1 MKTRMFLLLL
11 GAVVPLAGCSDPKS
25 SAEYRELDSVVN
37 EISSDLAQVEADI
50 AEAESSQ
57 SEIRSENE
65 AAIAILKT
73 EEGIA
78 KESVSKAETDRNTAR
93 DLVSSALMDPSVRR
107 KVLVELV
114 EPACEKFGYEYVRGT
129 GVTDDEKDELQRIV
143 AGMVG
148 KKGMYWWIAADAGP
162 GDPAGMLAL
171 SEEFAPRG
179 DSCFD
184 KGSNRFYDECSK
196 FDRLLLKKD
205 PESFKGKCLQGR
217 VKIAQMDSNTGPCS
231 FQGYLDGDY
240 DVRTQFGMVLDLEIQ
255 SAVRDCSWAGELKEE
270 MTIDFWAFG
279 LGSYSYSTTSGG
291 TQTVPAFRLLAF
303 G

>member
-1 MKTRMFLLLL
+1 MKTRMLLLLL
-11 GAVVPLAGCSDPKS
+11 GAVAPLAGCSDPKS

-37 EISSDLAQVEADI
+37 EIFSDLAQVEADI

-65 AAIAILKT
+65 AAIATLKT
-73 EEGIA
+73 EEDIA
-78 KESVSKAETDRNTAR
+78 EESVSKADTDRNTAR
-93 DLVSSALMDPSVRR
+93 DLVSSALIDPSVRR
-107 KVLVELV
+107 NVIVELV
-114 EPACEKFGYEYVRGT
+114 EPACENFAFEYKAAEGL
-129 GVTDDEKDELQRIV
+129 TDDEAELFRIV
-143 AGMVG
+143 AEKIG
-148 KKGMYWWIAADAGP
+148 KRDIYWWAASGAKP
-162 GDPAGMLAL
+162 EDPAGMLAL
-171 SEEFAPRG
+171 TEEFAPQG
-179 DSCFD
+179 DVCWK
-184 KGSNRFYDECSK
+184 KGSNKFFKECSK

-255 SAVRDCSWAGELKEE
+255 SAVRDCSWAGDLKEE

-303 G
+303 R

>member
-25 SAEYRELDSVVN
+25 SAEYRELDSAVN

-50 AEAESSQ
+50 ADAESSQ

-65 AAIAILKT
+65 AAIATLKT

-107 KVLVELV
+107 NVIVELV
-114 EPACEKFGYEYVRGT
+114 EPACENFAFESQAALGM
-129 GVTDDEKDELQRIV
+129 TDDDDERNRMVAEKI
-143 AGMVG
+143 G
-148 KKGMYWWIAADAGP
+148 KRDIYWWVVSGAGP
-162 GDPAGMLAL
+162 EDPAGIRTLA
-171 SEEFAPRG
+171 EEFAPQG
-179 DSCFD
+179 DACWS
-184 KGSNRFYDECSK
+184 KGSNRFFDECSK

-240 DVRTQFGMVLDLEIQ
+240 DVRTQFGMVLDLEAQ
-255 SAVRDCSWAGELKEE
+255 SAVRDCSWAGDLKEE

-303 G
+303 R

>member
-1 MKTRMFLLLL
+1 MKTRMLLLLL
-11 GAVVPLAGCSDPKS
+11 GAVAPLAGCSDPKS

-37 EISSDLAQVEADI
+37 EIFSDLAQVEADI

-65 AAIAILKT
+65 AAIATLKT
-73 EEGIA
+73 EEDIA
-78 KESVSKAETDRNTAR
+78 EESVSKADTDRNTAR

-107 KVLVELV
+107 NVIVELV
-114 EPACEKFGYEYVRGT
+114 EPACENFAFEYKAAEGL
-129 GVTDDEKDELQRIV
+129 TDDEAELFRIV
-143 AGMVG
+143 AEKIG
-148 KKGMYWWIAADAGP
+148 KRDIYWWAASGAKP
-162 GDPAGMLAL
+162 EDPAGMLAL
-171 SEEFAPRG
+171 TEEFAPQG
-179 DSCFD
+179 DVCWN
-184 KGSNRFYDECSK
+184 KGSNKFYKECSK

-240 DVRTQFGMVLDLEIQ
+240 DVRTQFGLVLDLEIQ
-255 SAVRDCSWAGELKEE
+255 SAVRDCSWAGDLKEE

-303 G
+303 R